1 MNLFFLIFSESKTSR
16 QFPILG
22 RAQVQAMVRSEAWV
36 LLLEGFGLGL
46 SLRAVVSLETGLSLR
61 AWVFSKDKRIR
72 IEFGGRSYPGVGL
85 G

>member
-1 MNLFFLIFSESKTSR
+1 MNLFFLIFFESKTSR

-46 SLRAVVSLETGLSLR
+46 SLRAVVSLGTGLSLR
-61 AWVFSKDKRIR
+61 ARVFSKDEQAR
-72 IEFGGRSYPGVGL
+72 IEFGGRSCLGVEL

>member
-1 MNLFFLIFSESKTSR
+1 M
-16 QFPILG
+16 G

-46 SLRAVVSLETGLSLR
+46 SLRAVVSLGTGLSLR
-61 AWVFSKDKRIR
+61 ARVFSKDEQAR
-72 IEFGGRSYPGVGL
+72 IEFGGRSYLGVGL

>member
-1 MNLFFLIFSESKTSR
+1 MFFLIFSESKTSR

-46 SLRAVVSLETGLSLR
+46 SLRAVVSLGTGLSLR
-61 AWVFSKDKRIR
+61 ARVFSKDEQAR
-72 IEFGGRSYPGVGL
+72 IEFGGRSCLGVEL

>member
-1 MNLFFLIFSESKTSR
+1 M
-16 QFPILG
+16 
-22 RAQVQAMVRSEAWV
+22 
-36 LLLEGFGLGL
+36 LLEGFGLGL
-46 SLRAVVSLETGLSLR
+46 SLRAVVSLGTGLSLR

>member
-1 MNLFFLIFSESKTSR
+1 MFFLIFFESKTSR

-46 SLRAVVSLETGLSLR
+46 SLRAVVSLGTGLSLR
-61 AWVFSKDKRIR
+61 ARVFSKDEQAR
-72 IEFGGRSYPGVGL
+72 IEFGGRSCLGVESG
-85 G
+85 